1 MTAEGGA
8 HMGGLPW
15 VRMDTSWPQNPKF
28 LQLAGDGKWRAIAVY
43 WAALAY
49 SGGQGLDGFV
59 PFYVLPMIHG
69 LPRNATELIAV
80 NAWVPCEG
88 GWQINGYDEFQ
99 VSSEENALRSKRARE
114 KAMVRWHGRDRPNGM
129 P

>member
-1 MTAEGGA
+1 
-8 HMGGLPW
+8 MGLQW

-28 LQLAGDGKWRAIAVY
+28 LQLASDGKWRAIVAY

-49 SGGQGLDGFV
+49 SGAQGLDGFV
-59 PFYVLPMIHG
+59 PNYALPTVHAIK
-69 LPRNATELIAV
+69 RNTDELAAPAIRL
-80 NAWVPCEG
+80 WVPGEG

-99 VSSEENALRSKRARE
+99 PSSDEIAERSRRARE
-114 KAMVRWHGRDRPNGM
+114 AALIRHHGKNGSRP